1 MKIIYVKFSKDIE
14 PIIELD
20 EYDKFW
26 LKEMVGD
33 NFSDETGEVEI
44 NFYKEKDYYL
54 PIFDK
59 NKEPDYIGVF
69 SIEEIKDIIENSKK
83 RNKKYYVEVKYQ
95 QNS

>member
-14 PIIELD
+14 PVIELD

-26 LKEMVGD
+26 LKEMFGD

-54 PIFDK
+54 PIFDED
-59 NKEPDYIGVF
+59 KEPNYIGVF
-69 SIEEIKDIIENSKK
+69 SIEEIKDIIKNSKK

-95 QNS
+95 F

>member
-26 LKEMVGD
+26 LKEMFGD
-33 NFSDETGEVEI
+33 NLPDETEEVEI

-83 RNKKYYVEVKYQ
+83 RNKKYNIEVKYQ

>member
-26 LKEMVGD
+26 LKEMFGD
-33 NFSDETGEVEI
+33 NLPDETEEVEI

>member
-14 PIIELD
+14 PVIELD

-26 LKEMVGD
+26 LKEMFGN

-54 PIFDK
+54 PIFDED
-59 NKEPDYIGVF
+59 KEPDYIGMF
-69 SIEEIKDIIENSKK
+69 SVEGIKDIIKNSKK
-83 RNKKYYVEVKYQ
+83 RNKKYYVDVKYQ
-95 QNS
+95 

>member
-1 MKIIYVKFSKDIE
+1 MKIIYVKSGKDIE
-14 PIIELD
+14 PVIELD

-26 LKEMVGD
+26 LKEMFSD
-33 NFSDETGEVEI
+33 NFSNEIGEVEI

-54 PIFDK
+54 PIFDE

-95 QNS
+95 

>member
-33 NFSDETGEVEI
+33 NFSNEIGEVEI

-54 PIFDK
+54 PIFDE

-69 SIEEIKDIIENSKK
+69 SIEEIKDIIKNSKK
-83 RNKKYYVEVKYQ
+83 RNKKYYIEVEYQ
-95 QNS
+95 F

>member
-33 NFSDETGEVEI
+33 NFSDETEEVEI

-54 PIFDK
+54 PIFNEDR
-59 NKEPDYIGVF
+59 EPDYIGVF

-83 RNKKYYVEVKYQ
+83 RNKKYYVEVKY
-95 QNS
+95 

>member
-14 PIIELD
+14 PVIELD

-26 LKEMVGD
+26 LKEMFGN

-54 PIFDK
+54 PIFDED
-59 NKEPDYIGVF
+59 KEPDYIGVF

-95 QNS
+95 F

>member
-14 PIIELD
+14 PVIELD

-26 LKEMVGD
+26 LKEMFGD

-54 PIFDK
+54 PIFDED
-59 NKEPDYIGVF
+59 KEPDYIGVF

-95 QNS
+95 F

>member
-14 PIIELD
+14 PVIELD

-26 LKEMVGD
+26 LKEMFGD

-54 PIFDK
+54 PIFDED
-59 NKEPDYIGVF
+59 KEPDYIGVF
-69 SIEEIKDIIENSKK
+69 SVEEIKDIIKNSKK

-95 QNS
+95 

>member
-14 PIIELD
+14 PVIELD

-26 LKEMVGD
+26 LKEMFGD

-54 PIFDK
+54 PIFDED
-59 NKEPDYIGVF
+59 KEPDYIGVF
-69 SIEEIKDIIENSKK
+69 SIEEIKDIIKNSKK

-95 QNS
+95 F

>member
-14 PIIELD
+14 PVIELD

-26 LKEMVGD
+26 LKEMFGD

-54 PIFDK
+54 PIFDED
-59 NKEPDYIGVF
+59 KEPDYIGVF
-69 SIEEIKDIIENSKK
+69 SIDEIKDIIENSKK
-83 RNKKYYVEVKYQ
+83 RNKKYYIEVKY
-95 QNS
+95 